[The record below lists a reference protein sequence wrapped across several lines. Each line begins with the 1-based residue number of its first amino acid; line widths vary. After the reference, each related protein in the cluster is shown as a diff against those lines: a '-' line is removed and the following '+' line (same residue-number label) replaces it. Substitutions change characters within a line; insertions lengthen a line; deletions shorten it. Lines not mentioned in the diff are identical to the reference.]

1 MRLLSKYLIIVV
13 SIFYVN
19 CTNSDEWEKQR
30 FTSEAQVYIDRIL
43 KENNTTEYNV
53 DVSYNSS
60 LGAYGYHL
68 GLIIDKQIVITSTID
83 SLRLHGTYRYDKN
96 TYLNGG
102 ELVDASFWG
111 ISAECD
117 TLDSIQIITDSVIV
131 LRDLILG
138 DCNLT
143 HVPPEIGKMRVNSL
157 NISCNQIKDLPLEI
171 MSIFNHL
178 TNDSGTININDS
190 PITQE
195 YWDSIPDTLRNWLLE
210 H

>member
-1 MRLLSKYLIIVV
+1 MRLLFKYLTIYL
-13 SIFYVN
+13 SILSIN
-19 CTNSDEWEKQR
+19 CTNSDEWEKQG

-60 LGAYGYHL
+60 LGGYGYHL
-68 GLIIDKQIVITSTID
+68 GLIIDKQLVITNTVD
-83 SLRLHGTYRYDKN
+83 SLRLHGAYRYDKN

-131 LRDLILG
+131 LKDLILG

-143 HVPPEIGKMRVNSL
+143 R
-157 NISCNQIKDLPLEI
+157 
-171 MSIFNHL
+171 
-178 TNDSGTININDS
+178 S
-190 PITQE
+190 PSAFCRI
-195 YWDSIPDTLRNWLLE
+195 
-210 H
+210 